1 MNNYYINDTETP
13 YVINQIYVGLTNLYE
28 EWMDQVT
35 NFGNNKKSIEIQER
49 MIMVYV
55 YLNTII
61 NNNNTPNIDVI
72 EYQKVL
78 NDAYSLVSLD
88 GFFSPILGGIN
99 NS

>member
-13 YVINQIYVGLTNLYE
+13 AVINQIYVGLTNLYE
-28 EWMDQVT
+28 EWMEQVS
-35 NFGNNKKSIEIQER
+35 NYGENKKSKEIQER

-61 NNNNTPNIDVI
+61 NNNNTANVDVI

-78 NDAYSLVSLD
+78 NDAYALISLN